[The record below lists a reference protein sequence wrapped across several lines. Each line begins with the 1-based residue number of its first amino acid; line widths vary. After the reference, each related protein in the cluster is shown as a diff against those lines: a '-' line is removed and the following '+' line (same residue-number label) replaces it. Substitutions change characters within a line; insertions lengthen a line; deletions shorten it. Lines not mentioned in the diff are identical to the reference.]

1 MDIRQLRYF
10 VAIAEEGSLSA
21 AAQRVHVA
29 QPSLSQHVISLEKEL
44 DVQLL
49 ERSPRGV
56 TLTEPGEILLS
67 HAREVIAALGRA
79 EEAVRQSG
87 SEPQGEVTF
96 GLPSSIAMVLSVP
109 LAETVRL
116 ELPKVRLRLVDA
128 MSGFIKTWLE
138 DQTIDM
144 GILYDLGS
152 VRHLSH
158 RQLMTEELHFFS
170 APDAWPF
177 DSPPGSPVPMTALPE
192 AELVLP
198 SPHHGLRS
206 MIDRFMK
213 AQGIDLNVPTEMDG
227 LGHIKS
233 MVSRGSGYT
242 ILAPAAAIDYVE
254 RGELIMAPIV
264 DPAMVRPVYLMRNPG
279 RPATRASREV
289 ERITLEVI
297 RDLVARGIWQALDPT
312 DVVTP
317 DRG

>member
-21 AAQRVHVA
+21 AALRVNVA
-29 QPSLSQHVISLEKEL
+29 QPSLSQHVIALEQEL

-56 TLTEPGEILLS
+56 SLTQPGDILLT
-67 HAREVIAALGRA
+67 HARQVIAALEEA
-79 EEAVRQSG
+79 KEAVRQSDEAPRG
-87 SEPQGEVTF
+87 DVAF

-116 ELPKVRLRLVDA
+116 ELPKVKLRAIDA

-138 DQTIDM
+138 DQSIDL

-158 RQLMTEELHFFS
+158 RELMTEELHFFS

-177 DSPPGSPVPMTALPE
+177 ATAPGSPVPLKAL
-192 AELVLP
+192 AGVELVLP

-206 MIDRFMK
+206 MIDRIAK
-213 AQGIDLNVPTEMDG
+213 GQGVALDVTTEMDG
-227 LGHIKS
+227 LGQIKT
-233 MVSRGSGYT
+233 MVARGSGYT
-242 ILAPAAAIDYVE
+242 ILAPAAAIDFVE

-264 DPAMVRPVYLMRNPG
+264 EPAMVRPVFLVRNPAK
-279 RPATRASREV
+279 PVTRASREL
-289 ERITLEVI
+289 ERLTLDVI
-297 RDLVARGIWQALDPT
+297 RDLVARGIWQALNTSEPAART
-312 DVVTP
+312 S
-317 DRG
+317 